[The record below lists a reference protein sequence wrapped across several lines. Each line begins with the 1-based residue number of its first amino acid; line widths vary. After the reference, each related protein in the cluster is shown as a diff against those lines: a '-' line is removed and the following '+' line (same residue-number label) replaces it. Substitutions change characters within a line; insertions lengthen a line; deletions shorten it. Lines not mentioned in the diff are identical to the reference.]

1 MSNFDWNEY
10 KARVAATMLPIFYKE
25 MSNNGNL
32 VSNREQQAVDAA
44 ADIAERLERR
54 LRK

>member
-1 MSNFDWNEY
+1 MDWNEY
-10 KARVAATMLPIFYKE
+10 RARVAATMLPIIYKE
-25 MSNNGNL
+25 INNNGNL

-54 LRK
+54 LKQ

>member
-1 MSNFDWNEY
+1 MTMDWNEF
-10 KARVAATMLPIFYKE
+10 KARVAATMLPILYKE
-25 MSNNGNL
+25 ISHSGNL

-54 LRK
+54 LKQ

>member
-1 MSNFDWNEY
+1 
-10 KARVAATMLPIFYKE
+10 MLPIIYKE
-25 MSNNGNL
+25 ISHSGNL

-54 LRK
+54 LKQ

>member
-1 MSNFDWNEY
+1 MDWNEF
-10 KARVAATMLPIFYKE
+10 KAKVAATMLPIFYRE
-25 MSNNGNL
+25 IPDNGRL
-32 VSNREQQAVDAA
+32 VSDRKQQAVDAA